1 MKQTTAV
8 SHIRKLLMERRIDL
22 APRRLQLADGRQWP
36 VFERH
41 GRQVGVD
48 AASGLW
54 LRESAE
60 EDWHLLDRAI
70 TTSGALMAVE
80 FLSKD

>member
-8 SHIRKLLMERRIDL
+8 SHIRKLLLERGIDL
-22 APRRLQLADGRQWP
+22 VSRHLQLADGRQWL
-36 VFERH
+36 VFERN

-54 LRESAE
+54 LRGSAE
-60 EDWHLLDRAI
+60 EEWRLLDRAI
-70 TTSGALMAVE
+70 TTSGAIMAVE
-80 FLSKD
+80 FPSKA